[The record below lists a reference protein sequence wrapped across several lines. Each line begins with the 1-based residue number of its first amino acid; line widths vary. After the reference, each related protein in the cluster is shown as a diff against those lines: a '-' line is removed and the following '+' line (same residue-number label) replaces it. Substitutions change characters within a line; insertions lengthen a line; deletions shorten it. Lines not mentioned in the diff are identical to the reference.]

1 MTGGLLEGVL
11 VVDLSRALAG
21 PHAAMMLG
29 DLGARVIKVEPPGGD
44 ESRSW
49 GPPFVSGHGAPES
62 TYFLSCN
69 RNKES
74 IVLDL
79 NSEEGRGV
87 LRSLLQRADVLVEN
101 RAPGEVTRIGV
112 PIGDI
117 LAGIYGAFG
126 VVAALYD
133 RARTNRGHV
142 VGTSL
147 LAACVGAHAFHGT
160 RFTVAGEV
168 PQATGDHHP
177 AICPYGV
184 FHASDGPVQIA
195 VGNDVLWRAFAR
207 EFGIDRPEWS
217 TNARRVERR
226 QEVIAAVE
234 AQFTASSQAN
244 LLARLSALGVPAGQ
258 IRDLGE
264 VYGWEQT
271 RSQGLVVDV
280 EHATLG
286 DIALPGS
293 PLRFDRAPFSGS
305 REVHAAPP
313 VLDQDGREIRRWIA
327 AEGG

>member
-79 NSEEGRGV
+79 KDEEGRGV
-87 LRSLLQRADVLVEN
+87 LRSMLQRADVLVEN
-101 RAPGEVTRIGV
+101 FRPGVLKRLGFDDRHLREVNPRLIVLSITGFGPDGPEGDRPGYDQIVQGEAGLMSLTGRAPGEVTRIGV

-117 LAGIYGAFG
+117 LAGVYGAFG

-133 RARTNRGHV
+133 RTRTNGGHV

-160 RFTVAGEV
+160 RFTVVGEV
-168 PQATGDHHP
+168 PRATGDHHP

-195 VGNDVLWRAFAR
+195 VGNEVLWRAFAR
-207 EFGIDRPEWS
+207 EFGIDRPQWS
-217 TNARRVERR
+217 TNARRVEQR

-234 AQFTASSQAN
+234 AEFANVVAGKLAGPAVGAWGAS
-244 LLARLSALGVPAGQ
+244 RP
-258 IRDLGE
+258 D
-264 VYGWEQT
+264 
-271 RSQGLVVDV
+271 
-280 EHATLG
+280 
-286 DIALPGS
+286 P
-293 PLRFDRAPFSGS
+293 
-305 REVHAAPP
+305 
-313 VLDQDGREIRRWIA
+313 
-327 AEGG
+327 